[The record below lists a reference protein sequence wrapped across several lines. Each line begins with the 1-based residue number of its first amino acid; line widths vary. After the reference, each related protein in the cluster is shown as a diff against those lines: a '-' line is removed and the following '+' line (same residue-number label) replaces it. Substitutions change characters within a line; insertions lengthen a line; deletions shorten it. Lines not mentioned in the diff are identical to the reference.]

1 MFCSSSD
8 WELTTEPYAHQR
20 AAVEKLSRL
29 NVGALFMDMGT
40 GKTRTAIE
48 LVWLRR
54 KLISKCVWCCP
65 VSLKETVK
73 REILRHTSCRDEDI
87 HVFGSKTRE
96 TNIPRVGWHIVG
108 LESLGRA
115 ARVFSALGRLIDGGT
130 FLIVDESSYIKG
142 HKAKRTR
149 RLTRLGVRAPYR
161 LILTGTPI
169 TQGIEDLYAQME
181 FLSPRILG
189 CPSWHSFR
197 NMYAALPNDGERVER
212 TENFSEVCRNIVPYV
227 YQISKEECLSLPP
240 KTYRRV
246 ICKFSEEQTRLYQ
259 AVKSRFLEEMYGTY
273 DPAGMGMAIYR
284 LFSGLHSVSCG
295 VLPAGFSG
303 KKRLKNMRVEQLI
316 ELFRKVRTSHI
327 ITWVNYRESLAALG
341 EALHAAFPEMPVCR
355 IFGGLSPAVRTAQLD
370 LWRKGGGVLL
380 ATQGTGGYG
389 LTLTEADHVFFF
401 SENWKYALR
410 IQAEDRCHRIGQKRS
425 VHYVTLQCECNLD
438 ERIRSALSRKADA
451 LEELKRE
458 IRRLNGDYGTIRK
471 LVEQTV

>member
-1 MFCSSSD
+1 
-8 WELTTEPYAHQR
+8 
-20 AAVEKLSRL
+20 
-29 NVGALFMDMGT
+29 MDMGT

-108 LESLGRA
+108 LESLGRS

-212 TENFSEVCRNIVPYV
+212 TENFSEEIGR
-227 YQISKEECLSLPP
+227 
-240 KTYRRV
+240 
-246 ICKFSEEQTRLYQ
+246 
-259 AVKSRFLEEMYGTY
+259 A
-273 DPAGMGMAIYR
+273 
-284 LFSGLHSVSCG
+284 
-295 VLPAGFSG
+295 
-303 KKRLKNMRVEQLI
+303 
-316 ELFRKVRTSHI
+316 
-327 ITWVNYRESLAALG
+327 
-341 EALHAAFPEMPVCR
+341 
-355 IFGGLSPAVRTAQLD
+355 
-370 LWRKGGGVLL
+370 
-380 ATQGTGGYG
+380 
-389 LTLTEADHVFFF
+389 HV
-401 SENWKYALR
+401 
-410 IQAEDRCHRIGQKRS
+410 
-425 VHYVTLQCECNLD
+425 
-438 ERIRSALSRKADA
+438 
-451 LEELKRE
+451 
-458 IRRLNGDYGTIRK
+458 
-471 LVEQTV
+471 